1 LEKNEKERDI
11 NLEIG
16 YDPNDPGF
24 RALVQAIVLGTY
36 TIFQYDPS
44 DEECK

>member
-1 LEKNEKERDI
+1 MEKAEKERDKKC
-11 NLEIG
+11 EIG
-16 YDPNDPGF
+16 YDPNDDGF
-24 RALVQAIVLGTY
+24 RALVEGIVLGTY